1 MSKFNRHARELDTI
15 AKETFTNYREAE
27 TQLKAAQ
34 SRADELGK
42 HASESAENAAKYARA
57 QATLIEAKEN
67 MRAASDEFEA
77 GRKSIK
83 AIRDR
88 LAAEISEEYAAK
100 PEQID
105 LATIELMKAGVMSS
119 SEYRRIF
126 DAVRADGNSTM
137 ARIIAKYAAGEA
149 EKAVRQNGEFDEE
162 ASGFRQIV
170 FDGRHEN
177 GSEYLEAFDSF
188 VNVYNRTEHNTALI
202 GYWDELTSAAI
213 ENF

>member
-34 SRADELGK
+34 SRADELRK

-88 LAAEISEEYAAK
+88 LVAEISEEYAAK

-126 DAVRADGNSTM
+126 DAARADGNSTM